1 MNDQPA
7 GKAKGGV
14 LQWSLWGVG
23 LAGVAAVVYIIL
35 ASSSQNIAREGS
47 EKAAKPGA
55 AASLKGL
62 AVGEMAKLEI
72 AAHAIP
78 APDYGFIDAEGKPVR
93 VADFKGKVVVMN
105 LWATWC
111 APCVTEMP
119 TLAKMAQAYAGKPLV
134 VAPVSIDSDSGVEK
148 AKAFIALNNPLTFY
162 GDPKAHLPFALSP
175 PAPGMPTTVIYGKD
189 GSERARLSGA
199 ADWSGPAAR
208 AVLDALLAES

>member
-7 GKAKGGV
+7 AKAKGGV
-14 LQWSLWGVG
+14 LQWYLWGVG

-47 EKAAKPGA
+47 EKAARPAA

-72 AAHAIP
+72 AHNGIP
-78 APDYGFIDAEGKPVR
+78 APEYGFTDADGKPVR

-111 APCVTEMP
+111 GPCVTEMP

-134 VAPVSIDSDSGVEK
+134 VVPVSIDSDSGVEK
-148 AKAFIALNNPLTFY
+148 AKSFIALNNPLTFY

-189 GSERARLSGA
+189 GSERARLSGG
-199 ADWSGPAAR
+199 ADWSGPAAK